1 MIGSGFGVGV
11 GGRGVVGRV
20 GVLLVLLLVG
30 VCVFGAVGASGEVFG
45 VEGFGGFLGNG
56 PGAPVVGGGFLP
68 QAGSHPSALTT
79 TFTFNHRVVEEKEEI
94 PGKEPFPIEVV
105 TTGSPKNVTVNL
117 PPGMVVDPQAT
128 PRCMEAQLDA
138 NTCPVSS
145 AVGVVVT
152 QVAGNTFPFLV
163 VGALYNMVAPAGS
176 PGQFAANLVG
186 LGFVVHINGKVR
198 GGSYALSAEA
208 TEIIQT
214 FPVYRVS
221 VTLWGDPSNPD
232 HDLERGRCLESPGES
247 CPDFEPSETA
257 LLTLGG
263 SCTGQPQVMSS
274 VVESW
279 GAPDVPVPA
288 LSSWPAV
295 TGCGGLQ
302 FEPAIEVKPERSG
315 TGLASGVS
323 VDLKM
328 PQDES
333 LNALGAANLKEAEVT
348 LPEGMGINP
357 AAAGGRT
364 ACSPSQVGLQGPEE
378 KQSVAVETPIAD
390 TFKLAID
397 GQETGAIGAGAD
409 TETVQLALE
418 GLPAIG
424 AGGVSVTTVSGGY
437 EVAFP
442 GRELP
447 ALTGESVDDD
457 FQVLDVQGEGG
468 TFKLS
473 FEGHETG
480 SLPYY
485 AHAKEVQ
492 QALETADPELKGSVK
507 VSGGGLN
514 SLFTDERAPYTVAF
528 TGKLADK
535 DVPEPIAVISSLT
548 GEGAGGTVT
557 NYPPQSVPLAIGV
570 EGSGVH
576 FAEKVEN
583 PQTGQPEATACPQAS
598 KIGTVE
604 VTTPLL
610 GHSLPGSVYLAEQE
624 HNPFGSLFAIYLVV
638 DDPATG
644 VIVKLAGEVE
654 PDEATGQVTSKFVE
668 NPQLPVEDIKVDL
681 FGGQRAPLV
690 TPASCGPATTNA
702 QLTPWSTGKA
712 VSASS
717 TFNFGENEPCPP
729 AGFKPSLFAGATS
742 AQAAAS
748 STFVMGVSRGEH
760 EQYFHRVSVTLAP
773 GLLAT
778 LNGVPRCGET
788 EANAGTCPA
797 ASQIG
802 EASAAVGVG
811 EPYWVTGGKIY
822 LTGPYEGDPFGL
834 SIAVPAVAGPFNLG
848 TQVVRAG
855 IQINPATAQPTVTTS
870 PTGAYAIPAI
880 LKGVPLYIR
889 EIRASINRPGFMVN
903 PTNCATLE
911 TTGTITAT
919 PAVNSTSETSAPVSA
934 PYQAANCATLPFKPQ
949 LTASA
954 GGHGSKV
961 GGTNLNIK
969 VLTAGV
975 GQADIA
981 KLHIQFPK
989 ELSSR
994 LTTLQK
1000 ACTEKVFVANPA
1012 SCGPD
1017 SVIGHAI
1024 VHTPLLS
1031 SPLTG
1036 PAYLVSHGGAA
1047 FPDVE
1052 FVLQGEGVEVVVDA
1066 KTDIKNGIT
1075 YSYIESAPDAPF
1087 TSFETEF
1094 PSGPDSVFTP
1104 NVSNQEKYSLCAQAL
1119 TMPIEMTGQNG
1130 ATLKQNIKIA
1140 PTGCANA
1147 LRVISKK
1154 LGPAGK
1160 TLTLSVEV
1168 PAAGKL
1174 TASGKGLKRTSKT
1187 ATARQI
1193 VSLSISL
1200 TKAGAAK
1207 IARHKSVKVK
1217 VNLAFAPSS
1226 GKKLTSSFSATYKGK
1241 AEKKGA
1247 HKKK

>member
-919 PAVNSTSETSAPVSA
+919 PAVTSTSETSAPVSA
-934 PYQAANCATLPFKPQ
+934 PYQAANCATLPFKPA
-949 LTASA
+949 LTASTQA
-954 GGHGSKV
+954 KTTKTGGASLTVKLSFPHPGPQS
-961 GGTNLNIK
+961 GNQSGEANIRS
-969 VLTAGV
+969 VHVEL
-975 GQADIA
+975 
-981 KLHIQFPK
+981 PK
-989 ELSSR
+989 ALPSR

-1000 ACTEKVFVANPA
+1000 ACTEKVFEANPA
-1012 SCGPD
+1012 SCPAE
-1017 SVIGHAI
+1017 SIVGHAKAI
-1024 VHTPLLS
+1024 TPILPV
-1031 SPLTG
+1031 PLEG
-1036 PAYLVSHGGAA
+1036 PAYFVSHGGAA
-1047 FPDVE
+1047 FPE
-1052 FVLQGEGVEVVVDA
+1052 LILILQGYGITIQLNG
-1066 KTDIKNGIT
+1066 KTDIKHGVT
-1075 YSYIESAPDAPF
+1075 SSTFATVPDAPVN
-1087 TSFETEF
+1087 TFELVL
-1094 PSGPDSVFTP
+1094 PQG
-1104 NVSNQEKYSLCAQAL
+1104 KYSALAANGNLCQQKL
-1119 TMPIEMTGQNG
+1119 VMPTAFVGQNG
-1130 ATLKQNIKIA
+1130 ATLNQDTHIEVE
-1140 PTGCANA
+1140 GCSN
-1147 LRVISKK
+1147 
-1154 LGPAGK
+1154 
-1160 TLTLSVEV
+1160 TLSLVSKSIHKQTLKLV
-1168 PAAGKL
+1168 VYAPASGKL
-1174 TASGKGLKRTSKT
+1174 TASGKGVSSHTKSYSGQEALTFT
-1187 ATARQI
+1187 LRQK
-1193 VSLSISL
+1193 
-1200 TKAGAAK
+1200 KAGKLSTK
-1207 IARHKSVKVK
+1207 IKLIFTPK
-1217 VNLAFAPSS
+1217 S
-1226 GKKLTSSFSATYKGK
+1226 GKKLSKSLTVKFKQ
-1241 AEKKGA
+1241 
-1247 HKKK
+1247 